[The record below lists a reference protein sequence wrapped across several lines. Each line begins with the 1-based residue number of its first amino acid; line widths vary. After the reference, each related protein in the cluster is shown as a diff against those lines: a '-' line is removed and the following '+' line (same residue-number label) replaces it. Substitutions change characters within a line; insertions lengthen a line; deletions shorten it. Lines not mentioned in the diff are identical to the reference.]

1 MASTAG
7 TGALTPDRQGAVGT
21 VRGRLAGPALIAP
34 FALFFLVFLVGP
46 LIYTFVAGFFNG
58 SLLRDGFGSWVG
70 FTNYADVLNDP
81 EFWRTLKH
89 TLWFTVLTTIPLVLL
104 SLTLAILADRFVRGR
119 WFIRFA
125 FFAPYVIPS
134 ASVSLIFMWGVLA
147 DQTGLAQDWLK
158 NLGVDTPPS
167 WLGDPSWAMWSI
179 AGVTV
184 WWTIGFN
191 FVLYL
196 AGLQEIP
203 RDVHEAAAIDG
214 AGPWQRI
221 RHVVIPM
228 LGRTTTLVTVLQ
240 IVASLKVFD
249 QIYMMTGGGPDG
261 STRPTLHYIVDT
273 GFTDGRTGY
282 ASVVSLFL
290 FLVILL
296 ISLVWFFLVR
306 RAEKES

>member
-1 MASTAG
+1 MASTVG
-7 TGALTPDRQGAVGT
+7 TGALTPDRSRTREA
-21 VRGRLAGPALIAP
+21 RGRLAGPALVAP
-34 FALFFLVFLVGP
+34 FALFYIVFLLGP

-70 FTNYADVLNDP
+70 FSNYADVLNDS

-104 SLTLAILADRFVRGR
+104 ALGLAILADRFVRGR

-158 NLGVDTPPS
+158 ALGVSSPPS
-167 WLGDPSWAMWSI
+167 WLGDPNWAMWSM

-203 RDVHEAAAIDG
+203 RDVHEAAAMDG

-249 QIYMMTGGGPDG
+249 QIYMMTAGGPDG
-261 STRPTLHYIVDT
+261 STRPTLQYIVDT